1 MRLHLGLAVLLGLS
15 LFAMPSAA
23 AEKAQEWEV
32 LNPAGVVK
40 KADIKPAA
48 RLSSLE
54 GKTIVLRWNG
64 KHNGDNFLQRLS
76 ELFAQ
81 KIPSAKIVKSWETDT
96 SLNKISGNPSE
107 SKRIAKALK
116 DMGADIV
123 IGAQCD

>member
-1 MRLHLGLAVLLGLS
+1 V
-15 LFAMPSAA
+15 
-23 AEKAQEWEV
+23 
-32 LNPAGVVK
+32 
-40 KADIKPAA
+40 
-48 RLSSLE
+48 
-54 GKTIVLRWNG
+54 
-64 KHNGDNFLQRLS
+64 